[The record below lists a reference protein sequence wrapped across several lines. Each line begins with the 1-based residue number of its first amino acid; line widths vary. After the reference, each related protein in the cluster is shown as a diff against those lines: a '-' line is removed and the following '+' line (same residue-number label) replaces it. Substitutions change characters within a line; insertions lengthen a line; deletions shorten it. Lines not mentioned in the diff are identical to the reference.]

1 MNSAN
6 SIIIWNIRGAHNE
19 PFMRN
24 LKDIIRTH
32 NPCILDLL
40 ETRLYDHTNMKN
52 HLNFD
57 GMLQVPTVG
66 RSEGIFLLWHN
77 NLVVVIQVS
86 NYNQELHAMVQVTP
100 NQQAWLLNIIYASTD
115 VMFRNNLWLV
125 IKK

>member
-24 LKDIIRTH
+24 LMDIIRTH
-32 NPCILDLL
+32 IPCILDLL

-86 NYNQELHAMVQVTP
+86 NYNQELHAIV
-100 NQQAWLLNIIYASTD
+100 
-115 VMFRNNLWLV
+115 
-125 IKK
+125 